1 MMEYKYEIV
10 KFSDKYPAKIYLQNK
25 PGRRCNTRLHWHKAM
40 ELLYIIDGSLNILDD
55 GKVTEL
61 KSNDIYFVNHDCFHK
76 TFTSLPDENIK
87 YLVVLLSY
95 DKLLKYYPNL
105 EQLEFSISES
115 DSAIHKITDLLN
127 QVALYFEEKP
137 VGYEMKINSL
147 LHDIYFVLMSECVC
161 ENTKNTSS
169 ASDKELEYVKT
180 AIEYMGQNYLENLTL
195 NDIANKIGLSSS
207 YFSRCFKSIT
217 RISVMQYLAN
227 IRLESALRDIVD
239 ENKTVTDA
247 AFDNGFTS
255 VKSFIELCKKV
266 YNCTPGQY
274 KFQYQ

>member
-1 MMEYKYEIV
+1 M
-10 KFSDKYPAKIYLQNK
+10 
-25 PGRRCNTRLHWHKAM
+25 
-40 ELLYIIDGSLNILDD
+40 
-55 GKVTEL
+55 
-61 KSNDIYFVNHDCFHK
+61 
-76 TFTSLPDENIK
+76 
-87 YLVVLLSY
+87 LLSY

-105 EQLEFSISES
+105 EQLEFSIGKS
-115 DSAIHKITDLLN
+115 DSAINKITYLLS

-147 LHDIYFVLMSECVC
+147 LHDIYFVLLSECVC
-161 ENTKNTSS
+161 ENRKKTNSV
-169 ASDKELEYVKT
+169 SDKELEYVKN
-180 AIEYMGQNYLENLTL
+180 AIEYMGQNYLEDLTL
-195 NDIANKIGLSSS
+195 NDIANKIGLSTS

-266 YNCTPGQY
+266 YDCTPGQY
-274 KFQYQ
+274 KFKYK